1 MTGGVYR
8 KMGLATLIMTVSV
21 FLSRALGVLREST
34 IAALGGAGV
43 AVDAYKAAFILPE
56 ILNHLLASGFLSI
69 TFIPIVARYLAQ
81 DDEAGAWRIAST
93 IVTLFGGFLALLT
106 LAAMVLA
113 PQLIAIVVPGREDPQ
128 FQALAIR
135 MTRILLPAQL
145 LFFAG
150 GIFMA
155 VQFVKE
161 RFLVPAL
168 APLIYNLG
176 IILGGLLLTPR
187 MGVEGFA
194 WGALAGA
201 LIGNCL
207 LQWIGAR
214 RAGLRLFFSPAWRHP
229 DLSAYIRL
237 TLPLMVGLTMTFST
251 EIFSKFFGSY
261 LPAGAIAHIDYA
273 WRIML
278 VLVAFFGQAVGVA
291 AYPFMARLAAQN
303 QLTEMNRLLNNTLRY
318 LALVMPVAGL
328 LLVVRY
334 EVVRIL
340 FERRAF
346 LPADT
351 HATALAL
358 TGMLLGAA
366 AFAAQTVVNRG
377 FYATRNT
384 LLPSV
389 YGSAA
394 VIAGLPLYWIGMT
407 TLGVLGVGLAISC
420 SALIQV
426 VLLYAL
432 WNRRSGNSGSRAVYR
447 FYGKSILVTVPVTV
461 LLLSSH
467 RLLLPWIDTAAFAG
481 SLLML
486 MVQGVLF
493 LLLMAGVTRLCN
505 IEEARI
511 LQQRIQNRFSGRHKT
526 DAATART
533 DPQAGEAERQ
543 ASTGKPPKPPKGKP
557 RS

>member
-81 DDEAGAWRIAST
+81 DDAAGAWRIAST
-93 IVTLFGGFLALLT
+93 IITLLGGLLALLT
-106 LAAMVLA
+106 LAAMVLT
-113 PQLIAIVVPGREDPQ
+113 PQLIAIVVPGRDDPQ
-128 FQALAIR
+128 FQAMAIR

-145 LFFAG
+145 FFFAG

-303 QLTEMNRLLNNTLRY
+303 QLAEMNRLLNNTLRY
-318 LALVMPVAGL
+318 LALVIPMAGL
-328 LLVVRY
+328 LLVVRH

-351 HATALAL
+351 QATALAL
-358 TGMLLGAA
+358 AGMLLGAA

-426 VLLYAL
+426 VLLYTL
-432 WNRRSGNSGSRAVYR
+432 WNRRSGNSGSREVYR
-447 FYGKSILVTVPVTV
+447 FYGKSILLTIPVAV
-461 LLLSSH
+461 LLLSIH
-467 RLLLPWIDTAAFAG
+467 RILLPWIDTTAFAG

-493 LLLMAGVTRLCN
+493 LLLMAVAARLFN

-511 LQQRIQNRFSGRHKT
+511 LRQRIQNRFSGKHKAHSAT
-526 DAATART
+526 AQSAPQPDAAE
-533 DPQAGEAERQ
+533 QQ
-543 ASTGKPPKPPKGKP
+543 ASTNKPPKPPKGEP
-557 RS
+557 RP